1 MLVQITLDGQTKL
14 ISTLDQKN
22 KAMVKGIMKE
32 LRASGRTIATQA
44 GSAAPQFTG
53 TLASRVRVTS
63 SARFLGARV
72 SLFAPHSWIIGRG
85 GRQPGAKMPP
95 PKQLVEWVKARGLA
109 TTEAAARS
117 MAFVIAR
124 SIAAKGIKPNLFLDR
139 AFAAEHPNLV
149 QRLRRILE
157 EVFRSEGGA
166 A

>member
-1 MLVQITLDGQTKL
+1 MLVEITLDGQRKL

-32 LRASGRTIATQA
+32 LRASGRAIATQA
-44 GSAAPQFTG
+44 GAAAPQFTG

-85 GRQPGAKMPP
+85 GRQAGAKMPP

-109 TTEAAARS
+109 ATEQQAKHV
-117 MAFVIAR
+117 AFVIAR
-124 SIAAKGIKPNLFLDR
+124 AIAAKGIKPNLFLDR
-139 AFAAEHPNLV
+139 AWAAEYPNLV
-149 QRLRRILE
+149 QRLRGILRD
-157 EVFRSEGGA
+157 VFRSEGGA